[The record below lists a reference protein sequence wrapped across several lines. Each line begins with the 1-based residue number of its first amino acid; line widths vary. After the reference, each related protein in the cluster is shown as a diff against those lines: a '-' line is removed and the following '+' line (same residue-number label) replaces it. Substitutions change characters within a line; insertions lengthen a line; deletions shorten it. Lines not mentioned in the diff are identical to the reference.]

1 MIWIGKTRRAIAEGV
16 RDAGETMTNVETAHA
31 FLFPGRCATARRGRW
46 LPFADIRSRFGV
58 LRAAIAG
65 LAEMVAG
72 TATASQ
78 PMREARTTADS
89 GAMSQRFH
97 QTIVPH
103 LDSAYNFARFL
114 SRDADVA
121 QDIVQD
127 AFLRAFRSFD
137 GFRGGDPRA
146 WLFSIVRNCY
156 YAWLTQRRRRAGL
169 EVPLHDRQ
177 DDPDA
182 PSAADEIA
190 SEDDS
195 AETTLIRD
203 AEARQVRQV
212 INTLPDAMREVLVL
226 RELEDLSY
234 RQIADIIDAPIGT
247 VMSRLARARHDFGEA
262 WLAAEKCR
270 VAE

>member
-1 MIWIGKTRRAIAEGV
+1 
-16 RDAGETMTNVETAHA
+16 MTNVETAHP
-31 FLFPGRCATARRGRW
+31 FLFGDRFATRPSHDRW
-46 LPFADIRSRFGV
+46 RLLGADMRSRF
-58 LRAAIAG
+58 RALLAAVAG
-65 LAEMVAG
+65 LVEMVAG
-72 TATASQ
+72 TTAPLQ
-78 PMREARTTADS
+78 IRQDARDFAGG
-89 GAMSQRFH
+89 GAMSQRFQ

-127 AFLRAFRSFD
+127 AFLRAFRSFE

-156 YAWLTQRRRRAGL
+156 HAWLAQRRRRNGL
-169 EVPLHDRQ
+169 EVPLIDKT
-177 DDPDA
+177 DDPETTFA
-182 PSAADEIA
+182 MHEIA
-190 SEDDS
+190 SEEDS
-195 AETTLIRD
+195 AETTLIRN

-212 INTLPDAMREVLVL
+212 INALPDAMREVLVL

-262 WLAAEKCR
+262 WLAAENCK
-270 VAE
+270 VAR

>member
-1 MIWIGKTRRAIAEGV
+1 
-16 RDAGETMTNVETAHA
+16 MTNLDTAHP
-31 FLFPGRCATARRGRW
+31 FLFVERFATRPSHDRW
-46 LPFADIRSRFGV
+46 RQVGADLRFRFRA
-58 LRAAIAG
+58 LRAAVAG
-65 LAEMVAG
+65 LAEMVA
-72 TATASQ
+72 ATHAPSQ
-78 PMREARTTADS
+78 ARQQATDFSNSRAV
-89 GAMSQRFH
+89 SQRFQ

-127 AFLRAFRSFD
+127 AFLRAFRSFE

-156 YAWLTQRRRRAGL
+156 YAWLAQRRRRTGF
-169 EVPLHDRQ
+169 EVPLNDRT
-177 DDPDA
+177 DDPEA
-182 PSAADEIA
+182 PSAINEIA
-190 SEDDS
+190 SEEDS

-203 AEARQVRQV
+203 AESRQVRKV
-212 INTLPDAMREVLVL
+212 INALPDAMREVLVL

-262 WLAAEKCR
+262 WLAAEKCK
-270 VAE
+270 VAG